1 MEYVFLIIIFIV
13 IIIAEYLLD
22 NITWIGGI
30 MIVLLAISIIRQ
42 IIDNFKYYGFD
53 MGEFV
58 LFLFKGGFIAGI
70 IWLMQ
75 NV

>member
-1 MEYVFLIIIFIV
+1 MEYIFLIIIFIV

-22 NITWIGGI
+22 NIMWIGGVI
-30 MIVLLAISIIRQ
+30 IVLLAISIIRQ
-42 IIDNFKYYGFD
+42 IIEDIKYGFD

-58 LFLFKGGFIAGI
+58 LFLLKGGFIAGI
-70 IWLMQ
+70 LWLME

>member
-1 MEYVFLIIIFIV
+1 MEYIFLIIRFIV

-22 NITWIGGI
+22 NIMWIGGVI
-30 MIVLLAISIIRQ
+30 IVLLAISIIRQ
-42 IIDNFKYYGFD
+42 IIEDIKYGFD

-58 LFLFKGGFIAGI
+58 LFLLKGGFIAGI
-70 IWLMQ
+70 LWLME